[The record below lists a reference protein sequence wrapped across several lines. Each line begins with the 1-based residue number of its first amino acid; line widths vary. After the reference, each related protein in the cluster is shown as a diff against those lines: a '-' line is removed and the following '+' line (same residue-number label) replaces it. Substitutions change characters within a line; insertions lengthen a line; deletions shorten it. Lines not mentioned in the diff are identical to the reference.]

1 MKKLVLAAGL
11 MLLSCSP
18 VPAQE
23 PELEYKTLF
32 IATWVYSCA
41 NKMQQ
46 NFLQLGMPQQLA
58 LQEAIRKCSCVI
70 DHFRRDFS
78 HSQLITMHEED
89 RLAYSNGYS
98 AQCFNVEI
106 M

>member
-18 VPAQE
+18 APAQE

-58 LQEAIRKCSCVI
+58 LQEAIRKCSWVI

>member
-1 MKKLVLAAGL
+1 MKKLTLAL
-11 MLLSCSP
+11 LLLLLSCSP
-18 VPAQE
+18 APAQE
-23 PELEYKTLF
+23 PEYKTLF
-32 IATWVYSCA
+32 LATWVYSCA
-41 NKMQQ
+41 NKMQH
-46 NFLQLGMPQQLA
+46 NFLEMGMPQQLA

-70 DHFRRDFS
+70 DYFRRDFS
-78 HSQLITMHEED
+78 HSQLITMNEED

>member
-1 MKKLVLAAGL
+1 MKKLVLAIGL
-11 MLLSCSP
+11 LLLSCSP
-18 VPAQE
+18 APAQ
-23 PELEYKTLF
+23 ELEYKTLF

-46 NFLQLGMPQQLA
+46 SFLEMGMPQQLA

-70 DHFRRDFS
+70 DHFRTDFN
-78 HSQLITMHEED
+78 HSQLVTMNEED

-98 AQCFNVEI
+98 AQCFNVEL